1 MNKEMFFIGELAK
14 QIDINPKTI
23 RYYEEISILP
33 RPKRGTNNYRV
44 YSLDTVNR
52 LSFIRKA
59 QGLGFTLR
67 EIKEVLTISDRGNDP
82 CEHVGELLKRR
93 IVDIEKKLMELKS
106 VHIYG
111 RHLLFLLRSTM
122 SNSSL
127 EILNDFR
134 SRSMCPFSGTVFDDR
149 QRLVL

>member
-1 MNKEMFFIGELAK
+1 MYKSMLFIGELAK
-14 QIDINPKTI
+14 QIKINRKTI
-23 RYYEEISILP
+23 RYYEDINLLP

-52 LSFIRKA
+52 LSFIKKA

-82 CEHVGELLKRR
+82 CEQVGELLKRR

-106 VHIYG
+106 VQIK
-111 RHLLFLLRSTM
+111 LKK
-122 SNSSL
+122 L
-127 EILNDFR
+127 EKEW
-134 SRSMCPFSGTVFDDR
+134 SRIQAQNECDSGELICPKIER
-149 QRLVL
+149 YL

>member
-1 MNKEMFFIGELAK
+1 MNKSMLFIGELAK
-14 QIDINPKTI
+14 QININPKTI

-106 VHIYG
+106 VQIK
-111 RHLLFLLRSTM
+111 LKK
-122 SNSSL
+122 L
-127 EILNDFR
+127 EKEWSKIQIQEECKTGELI
-134 SRSMCPFSGTVFDDR
+134 CPKIER
-149 QRLVL
+149 YL

>member
-1 MNKEMFFIGELAK
+1 MNKVMFFIGELAK
-14 QIDINPKTI
+14 QIKINPKTI
-23 RYYEEISILP
+23 RYYEYINLLP

-44 YSLDTVNR
+44 YSIDMLKR

-106 VHIYG
+106 VQIK
-111 RHLLFLLRSTM
+111 LKK
-122 SNSSL
+122 L
-127 EILNDFR
+127 EKEWSKIQIQEECKTGELI
-134 SRSMCPFSGTVFDDR
+134 CPKIER
-149 QRLVL
+149 YL

>member
-1 MNKEMFFIGELAK
+1 MNKDMFFIGELAK

-106 VHIYG
+106 VQIK
-111 RHLLFLLRSTM
+111 LKK
-122 SNSSL
+122 L
-127 EILNDFR
+127 EKQWSKIQIQEECKTGELI
-134 SRSMCPFSGTVFDDR
+134 CPKI
-149 QRLVL
+149 QRYL

>member
-1 MNKEMFFIGELAK
+1 MNKSMLFIGELAK
-14 QIDINPKTI
+14 QIKINPKTI

-44 YSLDTVNR
+44 YSLDTVNS

-59 QGLGFTLR
+59 QDLGFTLR

-106 VHIYG
+106 VQTK
-111 RHLLFLLRSTM
+111 LKK
-122 SNSSL
+122 L
-127 EILNDFR
+127 EKEW
-134 SRSMCPFSGTVFDDR
+134 SRIQAQNECDSGELICPKI
-149 QRLVL
+149 QRYL

>member
-1 MNKEMFFIGELAK
+1 MNEVMFFIGELAK
-14 QIDINPKTI
+14 QIKINPKTI
-23 RYYEEISILP
+23 RYYEDIDLLP

-67 EIKEVLTISDRGNDP
+67 EIKEVLTLSDKGLDP
-82 CEHVGELLKRR
+82 CEHVGELLKGR

-106 VHIYG
+106 VQTK
-111 RHLLFLLRSTM
+111 LKKLDK
-122 SNSSL
+122 
-127 EILNDFR
+127 EW
-134 SRSMCPFSGTVFDDR
+134 SRIQAQEECNTDDLICPKIDR
-149 QRLVL
+149 YL

>member
-1 MNKEMFFIGELAK
+1 MNKDMLFIGELAK
-14 QIDINPKTI
+14 QIKINPKTI

-59 QGLGFTLR
+59 QDLGFTLR

-82 CEHVGELLKRR
+82 CEHVGELLKGR

-106 VHIYG
+106 VQIK
-111 RHLLFLLRSTM
+111 LKK
-122 SNSSL
+122 L
-127 EILNDFR
+127 EKQWSKIQIQEECKTGELI
-134 SRSMCPFSGTVFDDR
+134 CPKI
-149 QRLVL
+149 QRYL

>member
-1 MNKEMFFIGELAK
+1 MNKVMFFIGELAK
-14 QIDINPKTI
+14 QIKINPKTI

-52 LSFIRKA
+52 LSFIKKA

-82 CEHVGELLKRR
+82 CEHVGELLKGR

-106 VHIYG
+106 VQTK
-111 RHLLFLLRSTM
+111 LKKLDK
-122 SNSSL
+122 
-127 EILNDFR
+127 EW
-134 SRSMCPFSGTVFDDR
+134 SRIQAQEECNTDDLICPKIDR
-149 QRLVL
+149 YL

>member
-1 MNKEMFFIGELAK
+1 MNKDMFFIGELAK

-82 CEHVGELLKRR
+82 CEHVGELLKGR
-93 IVDIEKKLMELKS
+93 IVDLEKKLMELKI
-106 VHIYG
+106 VQTK
-111 RHLLFLLRSTM
+111 LKK
-122 SNSSL
+122 L
-127 EILNDFR
+127 EKQWSKIQIQEECKTGELI
-134 SRSMCPFSGTVFDDR
+134 CPKIER
-149 QRLVL
+149 YL

>member
-1 MNKEMFFIGELAK
+1 MNKDMFFIGELGK

-106 VHIYG
+106 VQIK
-111 RHLLFLLRSTM
+111 LKK
-122 SNSSL
+122 L
-127 EILNDFR
+127 EKEWSKIQIQEECKTGELI
-134 SRSMCPFSGTVFDDR
+134 CPKIER
-149 QRLVL
+149 YL

>member
-1 MNKEMFFIGELAK
+1 MFFIGELAK

-23 RYYEEISILP
+23 RYYEDINLLP

-52 LSFIRKA
+52 LSFIKKA

-82 CEHVGELLKRR
+82 CEHVGELLKGR

-106 VHIYG
+106 VQIK
-111 RHLLFLLRSTM
+111 LKK
-122 SNSSL
+122 L
-127 EILNDFR
+127 EKEWSKIQIQEECKTGELI
-134 SRSMCPFSGTVFDDR
+134 CPKIER
-149 QRLVL
+149 YL

>member
-1 MNKEMFFIGELAK
+1 MNKDMFFIGELAK

-52 LSFIRKA
+52 LSFIKKA

-82 CEHVGELLKRR
+82 CEHVGELLKGR

-106 VHIYG
+106 VQTK
-111 RHLLFLLRSTM
+111 LKKLDK
-122 SNSSL
+122 
-127 EILNDFR
+127 EW
-134 SRSMCPFSGTVFDDR
+134 SRIQAQEECNTDDLICPKIDR
-149 QRLVL
+149 YL

>member
-1 MNKEMFFIGELAK
+1 MFFIGELGK

-106 VHIYG
+106 VQIK
-111 RHLLFLLRSTM
+111 LKK
-122 SNSSL
+122 L
-127 EILNDFR
+127 EKEWSKIQIQEECKTGELI
-134 SRSMCPFSGTVFDDR
+134 CPKIER
-149 QRLVL
+149 YL